1 MKRFCLFVAA
11 TLLVVLVNGC
21 ATAPAKKYFTLNYS
35 PDPLSQRLR
44 QTAYPV
50 TFRIREFNVE
60 EAYARPQLVYRQSP
74 YEVGYYYYRVWAI
87 KPTRMI
93 TDLVIKHIATVGLI
107 DHVVRRM
114 DEGFKPQY
122 DLTGV
127 IEALEEYDNDEVWF
141 AHMALR
147 LNLIR
152 LSDNKT
158 VYSRRFDKRKQVHQH
173 EPEYVIRELSE
184 IMDMIMTEAVADID
198 QVLLQETSGTG
209 SGAAASPETSLLEQ
223 ADD

>member
-1 MKRFCLFVAA
+1 MKRYCSAA
-11 TLLVVLVNGC
+11 FAVFPLLLVIGC

-35 PDPLSQRLR
+35 PDPLSQRLS

-50 TFRIREFNVE
+50 TFRIREFGVE
-60 EAYARPQLVYRQSP
+60 EAYSRPQLVYRQSP

-93 TDLVIKHIATVGLI
+93 TDLVIKHVTTVGLV

-114 DEGFKPQY
+114 DEGFKPHY

-141 AHMALR
+141 AHLALR

-152 LSDNKT
+152 LEDNKT

-184 IMDMIMTEAVADID
+184 IMDMIMTEAVQAID
-198 QVLLQETSGTG
+198 QVLFQESQGAKP
-209 SGAAASPETSLLEQ
+209 AAAALPQTPAMGQ